1 MQCKSLWIKAS
12 AKCINVNV
20 ARQDQTQRTWHG
32 FSVQMKPCRTF
43 YLQYNQ
49 RQIFEYSRGRFL
61 RNDAIWYSSPFM
73 SAMSQ
78 NEESRVLSPSALAKV
93 RLQPG
98 SFDFIKSESTQM
110 AGHRHTNNHTHT
122 HTSSPFNTGDNPR
135 HTHARWGMLFI
146 TICPTTQQLDS
157 LPRV

>member
-1 MQCKSLWIKAS
+1 
-12 AKCINVNV
+12 
-20 ARQDQTQRTWHG
+20 
-32 FSVQMKPCRTF
+32 MKPCRMF

-61 RNDAIWYSSPFM
+61 RNYVIWYSSPFM

-110 AGHRHTNNHTHT
+110 ASHRHTNNHTHT
-122 HTSSPFNTGDNPR
+122 HMSSPFNTGDNPR
-135 HTHARWGMLFI
+135 HTHARARPAGECYL
-146 TICPTTQQLDS
+146 S
-157 LPRV
+157 LLVRPHSSLIHCLGSNVS